1 MKTRYRRE
9 KINVQRGDVKTAK
22 KSMYG
27 KIFILEL
34 FPKMFLVNRR
44 LQDPVKC
51 NICKK
56 TLKDQVIFLF
66 ADKHKNFLLFHA
78 IAFGGRGQACP
89 KYPKY

>member
-44 LQDPVKC
+44 L
-51 NICKK
+51 
-56 TLKDQVIFLF
+56 
-66 ADKHKNFLLFHA
+66 
-78 IAFGGRGQACP
+78 
-89 KYPKY
+89 